1 MLVIHQECSQT
12 TQDTSGPQQ
21 DGGYYS
27 WKDYG
32 PDMQEFT
39 LFGWLPTG
47 LTIFNFPSNLTGPD
61 L

>member
-12 TQDTSGPQQ
+12 TQDTSGPHQ

-32 PDMQEFT
+32 WF
-39 LFGWLPTG
+39 LIG
-47 LTIFNFPSNLTGPD
+47 LLIFHFS
-61 L
+61 